1 MLILLLTRPISGLAR
16 GRASPSDLKL
26 RQLSRLAM
34 LHAFVAGCQ
43 VARLPS
49 GARSKEMP
57 FLTLSAR
64 IVGAS
69 NALKTKLVAVNDEEV
84 LLCGLTQPFVQL

>member
-1 MLILLLTRPISGLAR
+1 MWY
-16 GRASPSDLKL
+16 
-26 RQLSRLAM
+26 
-34 LHAFVAGCQ
+34 AFVAGCQ

-49 GARSKEMP
+49 GARSQEMP

-84 LLCGLTQPFVQL
+84 LLCALTRVHHTRPRTPAPGRPEAEEAEGKGGADHL